1 MSDYI
6 SLKVLIAKV
15 EKQNCNPCKRRGVYL
30 DGEQCRSCVL
40 NRVLKQ
46 LRRMPTVDVAPMRYG
61 KWVTRNKKKNTAP
74 NHEAKMDE

>member
-46 LRRMPTVDVAPMRYG
+46 LRRMPTVDVAPVRSW
-61 KWVTRNKKKNTAP
+61 KWVIRNK
-74 NHEAKMDE
+74 